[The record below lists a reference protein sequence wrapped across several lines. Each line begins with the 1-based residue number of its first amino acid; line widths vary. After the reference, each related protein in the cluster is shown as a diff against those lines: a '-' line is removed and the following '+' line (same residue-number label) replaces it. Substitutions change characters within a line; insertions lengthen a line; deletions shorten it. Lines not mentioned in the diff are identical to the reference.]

1 MVIAYPTIEQQVRE
15 TLVQFLRTIPV
26 RKRLWARADSG
37 IVRFWLET
45 EPISDA
51 QEEHLYR
58 ANRLIYEHIPDAR
71 FDFIVMNPAIF
82 DDPAY
87 EFTPPRGAEEIAL
100 G

>member
-26 RKRLWARADSG
+26 RKRLWARADPG

-58 ANRLIYEHIPDAR
+58 ATRIIYAHVPDAR

-82 DDPAY
+82 DDLTY
-87 EFTPPRGAEEIAL
+87 GFMPPHGAEEIAL